1 MEKMKLIVD
10 TDIGDDIDDAFA
22 LALIIKSPEF
32 DLLGVTTVYKN
43 VELRAKIVKYMLDL
57 ANVKDVPVFMG
68 IDKPLEN
75 DIIYWSYETETLN
88 GKKRIRHYLDEMENV
103 TVEQTCATDF
113 LLSEVERAPDEI
125 TVVALGPLTNLAS
138 AYQKNPSAFR
148 KIKQI
153 IMMGGQVAGAMAEW
167 NIRVD
172 PEAAAIVLSSGVPI
186 KMIGLDVTLHCRLSD
201 ETIAS
206 FRKMDDPLMKA
217 TVAMM
222 NVWMADNNKNP
233 TLHDALAVA
242 SIVHDCCVFDKRFL
256 RVELDGSKRGF
267 TIANLVRTNGEPEVE
282 VALGVNPDSFMK
294 FMKKR
299 INTNKERLI

>member
-57 ANVKDVPVFMG
+57 ANIKDVPVFMG

-75 DIIYWSYETETLN
+75 DIVYWSYETETLN

-138 AYQKNPSAFR
+138 AYKKNPSAFR

-167 NIRVD
+167 NNRVD

-186 KMIGLDVTLHCRLSD
+186 MMSGREVTLHCRLSD

-206 FRKMDDPLMKA
+206 FRKMDDPLIKA

-222 NVWMADNNKNP
+222 NVWMADNHKNP

-267 TIANLVRTNGEPEVE
+267 TIANLARTNGEPEVE

-299 INTNKERLI
+299 INTKKEQLI